1 MTSARPGLARRSW
14 AKGGVYLFLG
24 GYAAWSLL
32 PVLWVLLSSFKS
44 NVDVLTVPPK
54 LVFTPTLSN
63 YPGVLETVPGFWHV
77 ALNSVV
83 VAAVGTAVIVGLALP
98 AAYAL
103 NRFTRVRRGRLGLS
117 IISARTFPTIALAIP
132 LYMLMQS
139 AGLLDTKTSV
149 ILANVA
155 FSLPFAIWMIYGFVD
170 SVPREIEEAAAIDG
184 CSRLGTLIR
193 VVTPTI
199 LPGVG
204 ATAILTSVV
213 AWREFLFPLVLTS
226 SNAQTLPVVIGNF
239 ITGSGTDWGQ
249 LCAFAV
255 ITIAPV
261 AAFSLFVGKYLVLGF
276 SSGGVK
282 Q

>member
-1 MTSARPGLARRSW
+1 MRSAKPGLGRARW
-14 AKGGVYLFLG
+14 AKGGIYLFLG
-24 GYAAWSLL
+24 AYAVWSLL

-44 NVDVLTVPPK
+44 NVDVLAVPPK
-54 LVFTPTLSN
+54 LAFTPTWAN
-63 YPGVLETVPGFWHV
+63 YPGVLETVPGFPRV
-77 ALNSVV
+77 VLNSVL
-83 VAAVGTAVIVGLALP
+83 VAAVGTAIIIGLSLP

-103 NRFTRVRRGRLGLS
+103 NRFTRIRRARLGLG
-117 IISARTFPTIALAIP
+117 IISVRAFPTIALAIP

-139 AGLLDTKTSV
+139 ADLLDTKTSV
-149 ILANVA
+149 VLANVA
-155 FSLPFAIWMIYGFVD
+155 FSLPFAIWMIYGFVE

-184 CSRLGTLIR
+184 CSRLGTLLR

-199 LPGVG
+199 LPGIG

-226 SNAQTLPVVIGNF
+226 SNAQTLPVVVGNF
-239 ITGSGTDWGQ
+239 ITGSGTDWGR

-255 ITIAPV
+255 ITILPV

-276 SSGGVK
+276 SSGAVK
-282 Q
+282 